1 MSNEKN
7 IKEVIKPVY
16 DNSNNTILKKL
27 YENDKDS
34 DIYWSVQDIANY
46 IKKSRATVYRT
57 VLKHPKFPK
66 PINFGKYTSK
76 RWLASEVKAAL
87 LLFREDAE

>member
-7 IKEVIKPVY
+7 IKASIDPVSE
-16 DNSNNTILKKL
+16 NSNNTILKKF

-76 RWLASEVKAAL
+76 RWLAKEVKTAL
-87 LLFREDAE
+87 LKFRE